1 MLVTINELLKTL
13 ATGGHLANVYLI
25 LGQADYLQRR
35 LKTGF
40 KASVPVDEQTMNFA
54 SYDMDTVPLAVALD
68 DAMAAPFFGERR
80 VVCIDN
86 PQFLTGET
94 KKQKVEH
101 DIDSL
106 QTYLG
111 APMDS
116 TVLVFFAPYEK
127 LDGRKKVVKQL
138 KKVATAIEIGNFS
151 ERDVRQF
158 INDQLKQDGYSMAPA
173 ALNELIQ
180 RTDANLT
187 LMMSELPKLE
197 LFTHPEKTID
207 MAAVAGLV
215 TQTLTQNVFDLV
227 NKVLAKD
234 TAGAVTLYRELL
246 QAKEEP
252 LKINAILQGQF
263 RLLIQTK
270 VLAKQGF
277 SQGRLASELKVHPY
291 RIKLALQMHR
301 RFKLTDLNR
310 AYLGLFQV
318 ERQMKSTAMAPE
330 ILFSLFMTQFAGY
343 RVPA

>member
-1 MLVTINELLKTL
+1 M
-13 ATGGHLANVYLI
+13 ATGQTLSNVYVI
-25 LGQADYLQRR
+25 LGQADYFQRR
-35 LKTGF
+35 LKRGF
-40 KASVPVDEQTMNFA
+40 KQQVPAEEQTMNFA

-106 QTYLG
+106 QKYLES
-111 APMDS
+111 PMPS
-116 TVLVFFAPYEK
+116 TVLVFFAPYDK
-127 LDGRKKVVKQL
+127 LDARKKVTKQL
-138 KKVATAIEIGNFS
+138 KKVATMVEINQFS

-158 INDQLKQDGYSMAPA
+158 VTDQLKQDGYTMEPA
-173 ALNELIQ
+173 ALNDLIQ
-180 RTDANLT
+180 RTDADLT
-187 LMMSELPKLE
+187 LIMSELPKLE
-197 LFTHPEKTID
+197 LYTLPEKTITQ
-207 MAAVAGLV
+207 AAISGLV

-227 NKVLAKD
+227 NRVLAKN

-270 VLAKQGF
+270 VLAKQGY
-277 SQGRLASELKVHPY
+277 SQGKLASILKVHPY
-291 RIKLALQMHR
+291 RIKLALQTHR
-301 RFKLTDLNR
+301 RFQLTDLNR
-310 AYLGLFQV
+310 AYLGLFRV
-318 ERQMKSTAMAPE
+318 EKQMKSTTMDPE
-330 ILFSLFMTQFAGY
+330 LLFSLFMTQFAGT
-343 RVPA
+343 AA

>member
-1 MLVTINELLKTL
+1 MTINELLKTL
-13 ATGGHLANVYLI
+13 SKGGQLANVYLI
-25 LGQADYLQRR
+25 LGEADYLQRR
-35 LKTGF
+35 LKAGF
-40 KASVPVDEQTMNFA
+40 KNSVPAEEQTMNFA

-94 KKQKVEH
+94 KKQKVDH

-111 APMDS
+111 SPMPS

-138 KKVATAIEIGNFS
+138 KKTATTIEIGNFS

-158 INDQLKQDGYSMAPA
+158 IGDQLKHDGYTMAPD

-180 RTDANLT
+180 RTDADLT

-197 LFTHPEKTID
+197 LFTLPAKEVQLS
-207 MAAVAGLV
+207 AVTGLV
-215 TQTLTQNVFDLV
+215 RQTLTQNVFDLV
-227 NKVLAKD
+227 NRVLAKD

-246 QAKEEP
+246 LAKEEP
-252 LKINAILQGQF
+252 LRINAILQGQF

-270 VLAKQGF
+270 ILAKQGY
-277 SQGRLASELKVHPY
+277 SQGKLASILKVHPY
-291 RIKLALQMHR
+291 RIKLALQSHR
-301 RFKLTDLNR
+301 KFKLTDLNR
-310 AYLGLFQV
+310 AYLGLFRV
-318 ERQMKSTAMAPE
+318 EQQMKSTAMEPE
-330 ILFSLFMTQFAGY
+330 MLFSLFMTQFAAQ
-343 RVPA
+343 VPA

>member
-1 MLVTINELLKTL
+1 MTITELLKTL
-13 ATGGHLANVYLI
+13 KTGGQLANVYLI

-35 LKTGF
+35 LKAGF
-40 KASVPVDEQTMNFA
+40 KQVVPTEEQAMNFA

-94 KKQKVEH
+94 KKQKVDH

-111 APMDS
+111 SPMPS

-127 LDGRKKVVKQL
+127 LDGRKKVSKQL
-138 KKVATAIEIGNFS
+138 KKVATTIEIGNFS

-158 INDQLKQDGYSMAPA
+158 VTNQLKQDGYTMAPA

-180 RTDANLT
+180 RTDADLT

-197 LFTHPEKTID
+197 LFALPQKTIERD
-207 MAAVAGLV
+207 AVTGLV

-227 NKVLAKD
+227 NRVLAKN

-252 LKINAILQGQF
+252 LRINAILQGQF

-270 VLAKQGF
+270 VLAKQGY
-277 SQGRLASELKVHPY
+277 SQGKLASILKVHPY
-291 RIKLALQMHR
+291 RIKLALQSQR
-301 RFKLTDLNR
+301 RFLLTDLNR
-310 AYLGLFQV
+310 AYLGLFRV
-318 ERQMKSTAMAPE
+318 EQQMKSSTMDPE
-330 ILFSLFMTQFAGY
+330 MLFSLFMTQFAGQ
-343 RVPA
+343 VA

>member
-1 MLVTINELLKTL
+1 MTINELLKTL
-13 ATGGHLANVYLI
+13 ATGQILSNVYVI
-25 LGQADYLQRR
+25 LGQADYFQRR
-35 LKTGF
+35 LKWGF
-40 KASVPVDEQTMNFA
+40 KQQVPAEEQTMNFA

-106 QTYLG
+106 QKYLES
-111 APMDS
+111 PMPS
-116 TVLVFFAPYEK
+116 TVLVFFAPYDK
-127 LDGRKKVVKQL
+127 LDARKKVTKQL
-138 KKVATAIEIGNFS
+138 KKVATMVEINQFS

-158 INDQLKQDGYSMAPA
+158 VTDQLKQDGYTMEPA
-173 ALNELIQ
+173 ALNDLIQ
-180 RTDANLT
+180 RTDADLT
-187 LMMSELPKLE
+187 LIMSELPKLE
-197 LFTHPEKTID
+197 LYTLPEKTITQ
-207 MAAVAGLV
+207 AAISGLV

-227 NKVLAKD
+227 NRVLAKN

-270 VLAKQGF
+270 VLTKQGY
-277 SQGRLASELKVHPY
+277 SQGKLASILKVHPY
-291 RIKLALQMHR
+291 RIKLALQTHR
-301 RFKLTDLNR
+301 RFQLTDLNR
-310 AYLGLFQV
+310 AYLGLFRV
-318 ERQMKSTAMAPE
+318 EKQMKSTTMDPE
-330 ILFSLFMTQFAGY
+330 LLFSLFMTQFAGT
-343 RVPA
+343 AA

>member
-1 MLVTINELLKTL
+1 VTINELLKTL
-13 ATGGHLANVYLI
+13 ATGQTLSNVYVI
-25 LGQADYLQRR
+25 LGQADYFQRR
-35 LKTGF
+35 LKRGF
-40 KASVPVDEQTMNFA
+40 KQQVPAEEQTMNFA

-106 QTYLG
+106 QKYLES
-111 APMDS
+111 PMPS
-116 TVLVFFAPYEK
+116 TVLVFFAPYDK
-127 LDGRKKVVKQL
+127 LDARKKVTKQL
-138 KKVATAIEIGNFS
+138 KKVATIVEINQFS

-158 INDQLKQDGYSMAPA
+158 VTDQLKQDGYTLEPA
-173 ALNELIQ
+173 ALNDLIQ
-180 RTDANLT
+180 RTDADLT
-187 LMMSELPKLE
+187 LIMSELPKLE
-197 LFTHPEKTID
+197 LYTLPEKTITQ
-207 MAAVAGLV
+207 AAISGLV

-227 NKVLAKD
+227 NRVLAKN

-270 VLAKQGF
+270 VLAKQGY
-277 SQGRLASELKVHPY
+277 SQGKLASILKVHPY
-291 RIKLALQMHR
+291 RIKLALQTHR
-301 RFKLTDLNR
+301 RFQLTDLNR
-310 AYLGLFQV
+310 AYLGLFRV
-318 ERQMKSTAMAPE
+318 EKQMKSTTMDPE
-330 ILFSLFMTQFAGY
+330 LLFSLFMTQFAGT
-343 RVPA
+343 AA

>member
-1 MLVTINELLKTL
+1 MTINELLKTL
-13 ATGGHLANVYLI
+13 EQGGELANIYLI

-35 LKTGF
+35 LKAGF

-94 KKQKVEH
+94 KKQKVDH

-106 QTYLG
+106 QTYLE
-111 APMDS
+111 APMPS

-127 LDGRKKVVKQL
+127 LDGRKKVSKQL
-138 KKVATAIEIGNFS
+138 KKVATTIEIGNFA

-158 INDQLKQDGYSMAPA
+158 VAGQLKQDGYTMASD

-180 RTDANLT
+180 RTDADLT

-197 LFTHPEKTID
+197 LFSLPSKTVEL
-207 MAAVAGLV
+207 AAVTGLV

-227 NKVLAKD
+227 NRVLAKD

-252 LKINAILQGQF
+252 LRINAILQGQF

-270 VLAKQGF
+270 VLAKQGY
-277 SQGRLASELKVHPY
+277 SQGKLASTLKVHPY
-291 RIKLALQMHR
+291 RVKLALQSQR
-301 RFKLTDLNR
+301 RFQLTDLNR
-310 AYLGLFQV
+310 AYLGLFRV
-318 ERQMKSTAMAPE
+318 EQQMKSTAMAPE
-330 ILFSLFMTQFAGY
+330 MLFSLFMTQFAGQ
-343 RVPA
+343 VA

>member
-1 MLVTINELLKTL
+1 MTINELLKTL
-13 ATGGHLANVYLI
+13 SQGGQLANVYLI
-25 LGQADYLQRR
+25 LGEADYLQRR
-35 LKTGF
+35 LKAGF
-40 KASVPVDEQTMNFA
+40 KNSVPAEEQTMNFA
-54 SYDMDTVPLAVALD
+54 SYDMDSVPLAVALD

-94 KKQKVEH
+94 KKQKVDH

-111 APMDS
+111 SPMPS

-138 KKVATAIEIGNFS
+138 KKTATTIEIGNFS

-158 INDQLKQDGYSMAPA
+158 IGDQLKSDGYSMAPN

-180 RTDANLT
+180 RTDADLT

-197 LFTHPEKTID
+197 LFTLPAKEIQLS
-207 MAAVAGLV
+207 AVTGLV
-215 TQTLTQNVFDLV
+215 RQTLTQNVFDLV
-227 NKVLAKD
+227 NRVLAKD

-246 QAKEEP
+246 LAKEEP
-252 LKINAILQGQF
+252 LRINAILQGQF

-270 VLAKQGF
+270 ILAKQGY
-277 SQGRLASELKVHPY
+277 SQGKLASILKVHPY
-291 RIKLALQMHR
+291 RIKLALQSHR

-310 AYLGLFQV
+310 AYLGLFRV
-318 ERQMKSTAMAPE
+318 EQQMKSTAMEPE
-330 ILFSLFMTQFAGY
+330 MLFSLFMTQFAAQ
-343 RVPA
+343 VPA

>member
-1 MLVTINELLKTL
+1 M
-13 ATGGHLANVYLI
+13 ATGQILSNVYVI
-25 LGQADYLQRR
+25 LGQADYFQRR
-35 LKTGF
+35 LKWGF
-40 KASVPVDEQTMNFA
+40 KQQVPAEEQTMNFA

-106 QTYLG
+106 QKYLES
-111 APMDS
+111 PMPS
-116 TVLVFFAPYEK
+116 TVLVFFAPYDK
-127 LDGRKKVVKQL
+127 LDARKKVTKQL
-138 KKVATAIEIGNFS
+138 KKVATMVEINQFS

-158 INDQLKQDGYSMAPA
+158 VTDQLKQDGYTMEPA
-173 ALNELIQ
+173 ALNDLIQ
-180 RTDANLT
+180 RTDADLT
-187 LMMSELPKLE
+187 LIMSELPKLE
-197 LFTHPEKTID
+197 LYTLPEKTITQ
-207 MAAVAGLV
+207 AAVSGLV

-227 NKVLAKD
+227 NRVLAKN

-270 VLAKQGF
+270 VLAKQGY
-277 SQGRLASELKVHPY
+277 SQGKLASILKVHPY
-291 RIKLALQMHR
+291 RIKLALQTHR
-301 RFKLTDLNR
+301 RFQLTDLNR
-310 AYLGLFQV
+310 AYLGLFRV
-318 ERQMKSTAMAPE
+318 EKQMKSTTMDPE
-330 ILFSLFMTQFAGY
+330 LLFSLFMTQFAGT
-343 RVPA
+343 AA

>member
-1 MLVTINELLKTL
+1 
-13 ATGGHLANVYLI
+13 
-25 LGQADYLQRR
+25 
-35 LKTGF
+35 
-40 KASVPVDEQTMNFA
+40 
-54 SYDMDTVPLAVALD
+54 
-68 DAMAAPFFGERR
+68 MAAPFFGERR

-94 KKQKVEH
+94 KKQKVDH

-111 APMDS
+111 SPMPS

-138 KKVATAIEIGNFS
+138 KKTATMIEIGNFS

-158 INDQLKQDGYSMAPA
+158 IGDQLKSDGYSMAPN

-180 RTDANLT
+180 RTDADLT

-197 LFTHPEKTID
+197 LFTLPAKEIQLS
-207 MAAVAGLV
+207 AVTGLV
-215 TQTLTQNVFDLV
+215 RQTLTQNVFDLV
-227 NKVLAKD
+227 NRVLAKD

-246 QAKEEP
+246 LAKEEP
-252 LKINAILQGQF
+252 LRINAILQGQF

-270 VLAKQGF
+270 ILAKQGY
-277 SQGRLASELKVHPY
+277 SQGKLASILKVHPY
-291 RIKLALQMHR
+291 RIKLALQSHR

-310 AYLGLFQV
+310 AYLGLFRV
-318 ERQMKSTAMAPE
+318 EQQMKSTAMEPE
-330 ILFSLFMTQFAGY
+330 MLFSLFMTQFAAQ
-343 RVPA
+343 VPA

>member
-1 MLVTINELLKTL
+1 MTINELLKTL
-13 ATGGHLANVYLI
+13 ATGQTLSNVYVI
-25 LGQADYLQRR
+25 LGQADYFQRR
-35 LKTGF
+35 LKRGF
-40 KASVPVDEQTMNFA
+40 KQQVPAEEQTMNFA

-106 QTYLG
+106 QKYLES
-111 APMDS
+111 PMPS
-116 TVLVFFAPYEK
+116 TVLVFFAPYDK
-127 LDGRKKVVKQL
+127 LDARKKVTKQL
-138 KKVATAIEIGNFS
+138 KKVATIVEINQFS

-158 INDQLKQDGYSMAPA
+158 VTDQLKQDGYTLEPA
-173 ALNELIQ
+173 ALNDLIQ
-180 RTDANLT
+180 RTDADLT
-187 LMMSELPKLE
+187 LIMSELPKLE
-197 LFTHPEKTID
+197 LYTLPEKTITQ
-207 MAAVAGLV
+207 AAISGLV

-227 NKVLAKD
+227 NRVLAKN

-270 VLAKQGF
+270 VLAKQGY
-277 SQGRLASELKVHPY
+277 SQGKLASILKVHPY
-291 RIKLALQMHR
+291 RIKLALQTHR
-301 RFKLTDLNR
+301 RFQLTDLNR
-310 AYLGLFQV
+310 AYLGLF
-318 ERQMKSTAMAPE
+318 
-330 ILFSLFMTQFAGY
+330 
-343 RVPA
+343 RVARVMRPTIKFRTFI

>member
-1 MLVTINELLKTL
+1 MTINELLKTL
-13 ATGGHLANVYLI
+13 ATGQTLSNVYVI
-25 LGQADYLQRR
+25 LGQADYFQRR
-35 LKTGF
+35 LKRGF
-40 KASVPVDEQTMNFA
+40 KQQVPAEEQTMNFA

-106 QTYLG
+106 QKYLES
-111 APMDS
+111 PMPS
-116 TVLVFFAPYEK
+116 TVLVFFTPYDK
-127 LDGRKKVVKQL
+127 LDARKKVTKQL
-138 KKVATAIEIGNFS
+138 KKVATIVEINQFS

-158 INDQLKQDGYSMAPA
+158 VTDQLKQDGYTLEPA
-173 ALNELIQ
+173 ALNDLIQ
-180 RTDANLT
+180 RTDADLT
-187 LMMSELPKLE
+187 LIMSELPKLE
-197 LFTHPEKTID
+197 LYTLPEKTITQ
-207 MAAVAGLV
+207 AAISGLV

-227 NKVLAKD
+227 NRVLAKN

-270 VLAKQGF
+270 VLAKQGY
-277 SQGRLASELKVHPY
+277 SQGKLASILKVHPY
-291 RIKLALQMHR
+291 RIKLALQTHR
-301 RFKLTDLNR
+301 RFQLTDLNR
-310 AYLGLFQV
+310 AYLGLFRV
-318 ERQMKSTAMAPE
+318 EKQMKSTTMDPE
-330 ILFSLFMTQFAGY
+330 LLFSLFMTQFAGT
-343 RVPA
+343 AA

>member
-1 MLVTINELLKTL
+1 MTINELLKTL
-13 ATGGHLANVYLI
+13 ATGQTLSNVYVI
-25 LGQADYLQRR
+25 LGQADYFQRR
-35 LKTGF
+35 LKRGF
-40 KASVPVDEQTMNFA
+40 KQQVPAEEQTMNFA

-106 QTYLG
+106 QKYLES
-111 APMDS
+111 PMPS
-116 TVLVFFAPYEK
+116 TVLVFFAPYDK
-127 LDGRKKVVKQL
+127 LDARKKVTKQL
-138 KKVATAIEIGNFS
+138 KKVATIVEINQFS

-158 INDQLKQDGYSMAPA
+158 VTDQLKQDGYTLEPA
-173 ALNELIQ
+173 ALNDLIQ
-180 RTDANLT
+180 RTDADLT
-187 LMMSELPKLE
+187 LIMSELPKLE
-197 LFTHPEKTID
+197 LYTLPEKTITQ
-207 MAAVAGLV
+207 AAISGLV

-227 NKVLAKD
+227 NRVLAKN

-270 VLAKQGF
+270 VLAKQGY
-277 SQGRLASELKVHPY
+277 SQGKLASILKVHPY
-291 RIKLALQMHR
+291 RIKLALQTHHR
-301 RFKLTDLNR
+301 FQLTDLNR
-310 AYLGLFQV
+310 AYLGLFRV
-318 ERQMKSTAMAPE
+318 EKQMKSTTMDPE
-330 ILFSLFMTQFAGY
+330 LLFSLFMTQFAGT
-343 RVPA
+343 AA

>member
-1 MLVTINELLKTL
+1 MTITELLKTL
-13 ATGGHLANVYLI
+13 KTGGQLANVYLI

-35 LKTGF
+35 LKAGF
-40 KASVPVDEQTMNFA
+40 KQVVPTEEQTMNFA

-94 KKQKVEH
+94 KKQKVDH

-111 APMDS
+111 SPMPS

-127 LDGRKKVVKQL
+127 LDGRKKVSKQL
-138 KKVATAIEIGNFS
+138 KKVATTIEIGNFS

-158 INDQLKQDGYSMAPA
+158 VTNQLKQDGYTMAPA

-180 RTDANLT
+180 RTDADLT

-197 LFTHPEKTID
+197 LFALPQKTIERD
-207 MAAVAGLV
+207 AVTGLV

-227 NKVLAKD
+227 NRVLAKN

-252 LKINAILQGQF
+252 LRINAILQGQF

-270 VLAKQGF
+270 VLAKQGY
-277 SQGRLASELKVHPY
+277 SQGKLASILKVHPY
-291 RIKLALQMHR
+291 RIKLALQSQR
-301 RFKLTDLNR
+301 RFLLTDLNR
-310 AYLGLFQV
+310 AYLGLFRV
-318 ERQMKSTAMAPE
+318 EQQMKSSTMDPE
-330 ILFSLFMTQFAGY
+330 MLFSLFMTQFAGQ
-343 RVPA
+343 VA

>member
-1 MLVTINELLKTL
+1 MTINELLKTL
-13 ATGGHLANVYLI
+13 ATGQTLSNVYVI
-25 LGQADYLQRR
+25 LGQADYFQRR
-35 LKTGF
+35 LKRGF
-40 KASVPVDEQTMNFA
+40 KQQVPAEEQTMNFA

-106 QTYLG
+106 QKYLESSM
-111 APMDS
+111 PS
-116 TVLVFFAPYEK
+116 TVLVFFAPYDK
-127 LDGRKKVVKQL
+127 LDARKKVTKQL
-138 KKVATAIEIGNFS
+138 KKVATIVEINQFS

-158 INDQLKQDGYSMAPA
+158 VTDQLKQDGYTLEPA
-173 ALNELIQ
+173 ALNDLIQ
-180 RTDANLT
+180 RTDADLT
-187 LMMSELPKLE
+187 LIMSELPKLE
-197 LFTHPEKTID
+197 LYTLPEKTITQ
-207 MAAVAGLV
+207 AAISGLV

-227 NKVLAKD
+227 NRVLAKN

-270 VLAKQGF
+270 VLAKQGY
-277 SQGRLASELKVHPY
+277 SQGKLASILKVHPY
-291 RIKLALQMHR
+291 RIKLALQTHR
-301 RFKLTDLNR
+301 RFQLTDLNR
-310 AYLGLFQV
+310 AYLGLFRV
-318 ERQMKSTAMAPE
+318 EKQMKSTTMDPE
-330 ILFSLFMTQFAGY
+330 LLFSLFMTQFAGT
-343 RVPA
+343 AA

>member
-1 MLVTINELLKTL
+1 VTINELLKTL
-13 ATGGHLANVYLI
+13 EHGGQLANVYLI

-40 KASVPVDEQTMNFA
+40 KNSVPAEEQTMNFA

-94 KKQKVEH
+94 KKQKVDH

-111 APMDS
+111 APMPS

-127 LDGRKKVVKQL
+127 LDGRKKVSKQL
-138 KKVATAIEIGNFS
+138 KKVATTIEIGNFA
-151 ERDVRQF
+151 EREVRQF
-158 INDQLKQDGYSMAPA
+158 IESQLKQDGYSMAPA

-180 RTDANLT
+180 RTDADLT

-197 LFTHPEKTID
+197 LFSLPSKTIELT
-207 MAAVAGLV
+207 AVTGLV
-215 TQTLTQNVFDLV
+215 RQTLTQNVFDLV
-227 NKVLAKD
+227 NRVLAKD

-252 LKINAILQGQF
+252 LRINAILQGQF

-270 VLAKQGF
+270 VLAKQGY
-277 SQGRLASELKVHPY
+277 SQGKLASILKVHPY
-291 RIKLALQMHR
+291 RIKLALQSQR

-310 AYLGLFQV
+310 AYLGLFRV
-318 ERQMKSTAMAPE
+318 EQQMKSTAMEPE
-330 ILFSLFMTQFAGY
+330 MLFSLFMTQFASQ
-343 RVPA
+343 VA

>member
-1 MLVTINELLKTL
+1 MTINELLKTL
-13 ATGGHLANVYLI
+13 ATGQTLSNVYVI
-25 LGQADYLQRR
+25 LGQADYFQRR
-35 LKTGF
+35 LKRGF
-40 KASVPVDEQTMNFA
+40 KQQVPAEEQTMNFA

-106 QTYLG
+106 QKYLES
-111 APMDS
+111 PMPS
-116 TVLVFFAPYEK
+116 TVLVFFAPYDK
-127 LDGRKKVVKQL
+127 LDARKKVTKQL
-138 KKVATAIEIGNFS
+138 KKVATMVEINQFS

-158 INDQLKQDGYSMAPA
+158 VTDQLKQDGYTMEPA
-173 ALNELIQ
+173 ALNDLIQ
-180 RTDANLT
+180 RTDADLT
-187 LMMSELPKLE
+187 LIMSELPKLE
-197 LFTHPEKTID
+197 LYTLHEKTITQ
-207 MAAVAGLV
+207 AAISGLV

-227 NKVLAKD
+227 NRVLAKN

-270 VLAKQGF
+270 VLAKQGY
-277 SQGRLASELKVHPY
+277 SQGKLASILKVHPY
-291 RIKLALQMHR
+291 RIKLALQTHR
-301 RFKLTDLNR
+301 RFQLTDLNR
-310 AYLGLFQV
+310 AYLGLFRV
-318 ERQMKSTAMAPE
+318 EKQMKSTTMDPE
-330 ILFSLFMTQFAGY
+330 LLFSLFMTQFAGT
-343 RVPA
+343 AA

>member
-1 MLVTINELLKTL
+1 VTINELLKTL
-13 ATGGHLANVYLI
+13 EHGGQLANVYLI

-35 LKTGF
+35 LKMGF
-40 KASVPVDEQTMNFA
+40 KNSVPAEEQTMNFA

-94 KKQKVEH
+94 KKQKVDH

-111 APMDS
+111 APMPS

-127 LDGRKKVVKQL
+127 LDGRKKVSKQL
-138 KKVATAIEIGNFS
+138 KKVATTIEIGNFA
-151 ERDVRQF
+151 EREVRQF
-158 INDQLKQDGYSMAPA
+158 IEGQLKQDGYSMAPA

-180 RTDANLT
+180 RTDADLT

-197 LFTHPEKTID
+197 LFSLPSKTIELT
-207 MAAVAGLV
+207 AVTGLV
-215 TQTLTQNVFDLV
+215 RQTLTQNVFDLV
-227 NKVLAKD
+227 NRVLAKD

-252 LKINAILQGQF
+252 LRINAILQGQF

-270 VLAKQGF
+270 VLAKQGY
-277 SQGRLASELKVHPY
+277 SQGKLASILKVHPY
-291 RIKLALQMHR
+291 RIKLALQSQR

-310 AYLGLFQV
+310 AYLGLFRV
-318 ERQMKSTAMAPE
+318 EQQMKSTAMEPE
-330 ILFSLFMTQFAGY
+330 MLFSLFMTQFASQ
-343 RVPA
+343 VA

>member
-1 MLVTINELLKTL
+1 MTINELLKTL
-13 ATGGHLANVYLI
+13 ATGQTLSNVYVI
-25 LGQADYLQRR
+25 LGQADYFQRR
-35 LKTGF
+35 LKRGF
-40 KASVPVDEQTMNFA
+40 KQQVPAEEQTMNFA

-106 QTYLG
+106 QKYLES
-111 APMDS
+111 PMPS
-116 TVLVFFAPYEK
+116 TVLVFFAPYDK
-127 LDGRKKVVKQL
+127 LDARKKVTKQL
-138 KKVATAIEIGNFS
+138 KKVATMVEINQFS

-158 INDQLKQDGYSMAPA
+158 VTDQLKQDGYTMEPA
-173 ALNELIQ
+173 ALNDLIQ
-180 RTDANLT
+180 RTDADLT
-187 LMMSELPKLE
+187 LIMSELPKLE
-197 LFTHPEKTID
+197 LYTLPEKTITQT
-207 MAAVAGLV
+207 AISGLV

-227 NKVLAKD
+227 NRVLAKN

-270 VLAKQGF
+270 VLAKQGY
-277 SQGRLASELKVHPY
+277 SQGKLASILKVHPY
-291 RIKLALQMHR
+291 RIKLALQTHR
-301 RFKLTDLNR
+301 RFQLTDLNR
-310 AYLGLFQV
+310 AYLGLFRV
-318 ERQMKSTAMAPE
+318 EKQMKSTTMDPE
-330 ILFSLFMTQFAGY
+330 LLFSLFMTQFAGT
-343 RVPA
+343 AA